1 MKPNL
6 YFNSLPDPATDIS
19 SGKQN
24 VLRAAISLQRLQE
37 DIGSYYIDS
46 KIELED
52 YVIAKEN
59 DRDVFFRE
67 LFYLEK
73 GHNTEDITKLNYILA
88 KFNKCEKINIE
99 ETECNYRL
107 EELNISSPILEK
119 AFKDDA
125 MVFSFASESYWEE
138 DFLSFENQNE
148 RLPNIWG
155 QEDLSSLKEWIEEFN
170 RRKSSFSER
179 LEREFNAVICCDIP
193 SNLGRE
199 GKIKILNALTTAKAI
214 NHKPGQAEILQV
226 WQGSRTDY
234 GSLLELRPQGIR
246 VFYIYYDGKIAI
258 GNFYFKGS
266 GNDMHLERKAAKK
279 AIKRINA
286 HIKEKENG

>member
-6 YFNSLPDPATDIS
+6 YFNSLPYPATDIS

-24 VLRAAISLQRLQE
+24 VLRAAISLQCLQE
-37 DIGSYYIDS
+37 DIGSYCIDS
-46 KIELED
+46 KITLKD

-59 DRDVFFRE
+59 DRDVFFSE
-67 LFYLEK
+67 LFYLER
-73 GHNTEDITKLNYILA
+73 GHNTENITKLEYILT
-88 KFNKCEKINIE
+88 KFNTGKKISIE
-99 ETECNYRL
+99 EIECNYKL
-107 EELNISSPILEK
+107 EKLNISDPILEK

-125 MVFSFASESYWEE
+125 MVFSFASESYWEK

-148 RLPNIWG
+148 KLPNIWG
-155 QEDLSSLKEWIEEFN
+155 QKDLSSLKKWIEEFN

-199 GKIKILNALTTAKAI
+199 GKGKILDALTTAKEI
-214 NHKPGQAEILQV
+214 NHQPGQTGILRA
-226 WQGSRTDY
+226 WQGARTDY

-246 VFYIYYDGKIAI
+246 VFYIYYDGKIVI

-266 GNDMHLERKAAKK
+266 GNDMRLERKAAKK
-279 AIKRINA
+279 AIKKINA
-286 HIKEKENG
+286 I

>member
-24 VLRAAISLQRLQE
+24 VLRAAISLQCLQE

-67 LFYLEK
+67 LFYLEQ
-73 GHNTEDITKLNYILA
+73 GQNTENITKLDCILE
-88 KFNKCEKINIE
+88 KFNKGEKINIE

-199 GKIKILNALTTAKAI
+199 GKGKILDALTTAKEI
-214 NHKPGQAEILQV
+214 NHQPGQTGILRA
-226 WQGSRTDY
+226 WQGARTDY

-246 VFYIYYDGKIAI
+246 VFYIYYDGKIVI

-266 GNDMHLERKAAKK
+266 GNDMRLERKAAEK
-279 AIKRINA
+279 AIKKINA
-286 HIKEKENG
+286 I

>member
-67 LFYLEK
+67 LFYLEQ
-73 GHNTEDITKLNYILA
+73 GQNTENITKLDCILE
-88 KFNKCEKINIE
+88 KFNKGEKINIE